1 MIRVKL
7 GPLGELT
14 FRLVKETEEYGVYY
28 NPQFNV
34 TVAFTR
40 EQVEELLKAKTT
52 ITAE

>member
-1 MIRVKL
+1 MRVKL

-14 FRLVKETEEYGVYY
+14 FRLVKETEEYGVYH

-40 EQVEELLKAKTT
+40 EQVEELRKVKTT
-52 ITAE
+52 VTAE

>member
-14 FRLVKETEEYGVYY
+14 FRLVKEAEEYGVYY
-28 NPQFNV
+28 NPQFNI

-40 EQVEELLKAKTT
+40 EQVEELLKVKTT
-52 ITAE
+52 VTVE